1 MSTQQQNALE
11 FIRTVKDSYF
21 SCLVKDCLSRMY
33 STQED
38 AVLCTTFESSVVCFS
53 NDSDGAEGFG
63 RKRVLFGG
71 EYMSF
76 SDAHDSKTNYG
87 CHSISCLNPYDT
99 QIFASEGVRSG
110 LDGI

>member
-1 MSTQQQNALE
+1 MSIQQQNALE

-21 SCLVKDCLSRMY
+21 CCLVKDCLSRIY

-38 AVLCTTFESSVVCFS
+38 AVLRTNFQSSVVCFS
-53 NDSDGAEGFG
+53 NDSDGAEGLG

-71 EYMSF
+71 EYMPVSYT
-76 SDAHDSKTNYG
+76 HDSKTNYG

>member
-1 MSTQQQNALE
+1 MSIQQPSALE

-21 SCLVKDCLSRMY
+21 CCLVKDCLSRIY

-53 NDSDGAEGFG
+53 DDSDGAEGFG
-63 RKRVLFGG
+63 RKRVFFRDG
-71 EYMSF
+71 YMSF
-76 SDAHDSKTNYG
+76 SDAHDSKTNNG
-87 CHSISCLNPYDT
+87 FHSISYLNPYDP
-99 QIFASEGVRSG
+99 QIFASERVCSG

>member
-1 MSTQQQNALE
+1 MSIQQPSALE
-11 FIRTVKDSYF
+11 FIRSVKDSYF
-21 SCLVKDCLSRMY
+21 CCLVRDCLSRVY

-63 RKRVLFGG
+63 RKGVLFGD

-87 CHSISCLNPYDT
+87 CHSISCLNSYDP
-99 QIFASEGVRSG
+99 QIFASEGVCSG